1 MKPTASALVSA
12 VLRPVLA
19 AALSLG
25 LAAGADPAS
34 APPVKAPAV
43 EAPAIEVPPTEVP
56 PRLASIEGG
65 EYQPLYAKAAD
76 KRKVGS
82 FLLGLTQVTNGEFL
96 EFVREHPEWRKSK
109 VSRAEADEN
118 YLRHWAGDL
127 DLGPQAGLLRD
138 APVTHVSWFAARAYA
153 AARGLRLPTQDEWE
167 FAARADA
174 TRTDASTD
182 PAFLR
187 RVLEWYARPTPA
199 VLPPA
204 READANVYGL
214 RGMHGVIWEWVDD
227 FNSAMIVGDSR
238 GDGSLERRLFCG
250 AGSLLTADVSNYAAY
265 MRYAMRSSLRGDYCV
280 ASLGFRVA
288 RSLAP
293 EAEEEAAAVLAAPGR
308 SAWDVGGG
316 WRSQKD
322 AELQLPSLRGKVR
335 VVTMGFTSCAYA
347 CPRIVGDLQRIEA
360 ALGKQADS
368 VGFVFAT
375 IDPKRDTPAKM
386 DAFATERRLDPSRW
400 LLLRGEPEKI
410 QELSVRLG
418 FKYQPVDEDF
428 AHSNVIAVLDE
439 DGRIIHREEALG
451 AEIEPSVAA
460 IRKLLSSK
468 TTATP

>member
-1 MKPTASALVSA
+1 MKTRPSASVPTLLSRA
-12 VLRPVLA
+12 LA
-19 AALSLG
+19 AIALC
-25 LAAGADPAS
+25 LAAGAAS
-34 APPVKAPAV
+34 ADRTPDDPPPG
-43 EAPAIEVPPTEVP
+43 
-56 PRLASIEGG
+56 LAAIEGG

-82 FLLGLTQVTNGEFL
+82 YLLGFAQVTNGEFL
-96 EFVREHPEWRKSK
+96 EFVREHPQWRKSK
-109 VSRAEADEN
+109 VARAEADAN

-127 DLGPQAGLLRD
+127 DLGPQAEVVRE
-138 APVTHVSWFAARAYA
+138 APVTHVSWFAARAYC

-182 PAFLR
+182 PAFLSR
-187 RVLEWYARPTPA
+187 LLEWYARPTPA

-204 READANVYGL
+204 GKAEANVHGL
-214 RGMHGVIWEWVDD
+214 RGMHGVVWEWVDD
-227 FNSAMIVGDSR
+227 FNSAMLVGDSR

-265 MRYAMRSSLRGDYCV
+265 MRYAMRTSLRGDYCV

-288 RSLAP
+288 RSLDPEVAP
-293 EAEEEAAAVLAAPGR
+293 PTAAGSAPAR
-308 SAWDVGGG
+308 SSYDVGGT

-322 AELQLPSLRGKVR
+322 VDLELPSLRGKVR

-360 ALGKQADS
+360 ALGKDAGR
-368 VGFVFAT
+368 VGFVFVT

-386 DAFATERRLDPSRW
+386 GAFADERKLDPSRW
-400 LLLRGEPEKI
+400 LLLRGEPESI

-439 DGRIIHREEALG
+439 DGRIVHREEALG
-451 AEIEPSVAA
+451 AEIAPSVAA
-460 IRKLLSSK
+460 IQKLL
-468 TTATP
+468 TRRIPAAP

>member
-1 MKPTASALVSA
+1 MKPSISALVTA
-12 VLRPVLA
+12 VLRQAVA
-19 AALSLG
+19 AIALG
-25 LAAGADPAS
+25 LAAAAVAADL
-34 APPVKAPAV
+34 PPGDL
-43 EAPAIEVPPTEVP
+43 PPG
-56 PRLASIEGG
+56 LAAIEGG

-82 FLLGLTQVTNGEFL
+82 FLLGLAQVTNGEFL
-96 EFVREHPEWRKSK
+96 EFVREHPQWQRSK
-109 VSRAEADEN
+109 VSRAEADAN

-127 DLGPQAGLLRD
+127 DLGPQAGVLRD
-138 APVTHVSWFAARAYA
+138 APVTHVSWFAARAYCA
-153 AARGLRLPTQDEWE
+153 VRGLRLPTQDEWE

-187 RVLEWYARPTPA
+187 RLLEWYARPTPA

-204 READANVYGL
+204 GEAEANVHGL
-214 RGMHGVIWEWVDD
+214 RGMHGVVWEWVDD
-227 FNSAMIVGDSR
+227 FNSAMVVGDSR

-265 MRYAMRSSLRGDYCV
+265 MRYAMRTSLRGDYCV
-280 ASLGFRVA
+280 GSLGFRVA
-288 RSLAP
+288 RSTDP
-293 EAEEEAAAVLAAPGR
+293 EAVSPVAPGAAPAR
-308 SAWDVGGG
+308 SSYDVGGT

-322 AELQLPSLRGKVR
+322 ADLELPSLRGKVR
-335 VVTMGFTSCAYA
+335 VVTMGFTSCSYA

-360 ALGKQADS
+360 ALGKDAGR
-368 VGFVFAT
+368 VGFVFVT

-386 DAFATERRLDPSRW
+386 DAFANDRKLDASRW
-400 LLLRGEPEKI
+400 LLLRGEPENI

-439 DGRIIHREEALG
+439 DGRIVHREEALG
-451 AEIEPSVAA
+451 AEIAPSVAA
-460 IRKLLSSK
+460 IKKLLAR
-468 TTATP
+468 TIPAAP

>member
-1 MKPTASALVSA
+1 MKRTVSA
-12 VLRPVLA
+12 VLMPALA
-19 AALSLG
+19 VVALG
-25 LAAGADPAS
+25 FAAGRAPAS
-34 APPVKAPAV
+34 PPEP
-43 EAPAIEVPPTEVP
+43 VPPGLV
-56 PRLASIEGG
+56 SIEGG

-82 FLLGLTQVTNGEFL
+82 YLLGLKQVTNAEFL
-96 EFVREHPEWRKSK
+96 EFVRENPQWQKSK
-109 VSRAEADEN
+109 VSPAEADIN

-127 DLGPQAGLLRD
+127 DLGPQGNAMRD
-138 APVTHVSWFAARAYA
+138 APVTHVSWFAARAYC

-174 TRTDASTD
+174 TRVDASTD

-187 RVLEWYARPTPA
+187 RLLEWYARPTPA
-199 VLPPA
+199 LLPPA
-204 READANVYGL
+204 REAEANVYGL
-214 RGMHGVIWEWVDD
+214 RGMHGMVWEWVDD

-265 MRYAMRSSLRGDYCV
+265 MRYAMRSSLRGEYCV

-288 RSLAP
+288 RSAAGEKAP
-293 EAEEEAAAVLAAPGR
+293 PGPAPDMAAR
-308 SAWDVGGG
+308 STYDVGGV

-322 AELQLPSLRGKVR
+322 RELTLPSLRGKVR

-360 ALGKQADS
+360 ALGKDAGK
-368 VGFVFAT
+368 VGFVFVT
-375 IDPKRDTPAKM
+375 IDPKRDIPTKM
-386 DAFATERRLDPSRW
+386 DTFATERKLDPARW
-400 LLLRGEPEKI
+400 MMLRGEPDKI

-468 TTATP
+468 ATATP